1 VAIDVTSKYFVVN
14 IDECAKTLSEQ
25 DLDQLQGMIKR
36 VDMLSRNEDKYHVF
50 VLSKGTKAKRQS
62 VEKNDGRKK

>member
-1 VAIDVTSKYFVVN
+1 MAIDVTEKYFVVN
-14 IDECAKTLSEQ
+14 IDECAKNLSLNDFET
-25 DLDQLQGMIKR
+25 LQGMIKR

-62 VEKNDGRKK
+62 VGKNDRPKK